1 MANPPYFP
9 SKLNLQAAWLLNF
22 AALLTAT
29 PAAFGLIAGDA
40 TIVQNAVDDF
50 ETAYDAWNEP
60 TTRTQVIVAAKD
72 AALANAKAIVFP
84 YAVRISLNA
93 GVTAENKTAIGVTVR
108 SETRMPVPTPTAIP
122 LIVLQSTSA
131 GSVLLTATNNET
143 PGKKAAPYGCS
154 GFQLWYSV
162 GVAAATD
169 PAQLQFQGIVT
180 RVPKSIALGA
190 GAIGKIV
197 TVAGRYTLRN
207 GRGGE
212 SVNGPW
218 SALQTAVVG

>member
-9 SKLNLQAAWLLNF
+9 SKLNLQAAWLINF

-29 PAAFGLIAGDA
+29 PAAFGLIAADA
-40 TIVQNAVDDF
+40 TIVQTAVDDF

-60 TTRTQVIVAAKD
+60 TTRTQVLVAAKD
-72 AALANAKAIVFP
+72 AALANAKAVVFP

-93 GVTAENKTAIGVTVR
+93 GVAEENKTAVGVTVR
-108 SETRMPVPTPTAIP
+108 STTRQPVPTPTAIP
-122 LIVLQSTSA
+122 LIVLQSSNA
-131 GSVLLTATNNET
+131 GNVLITASNSET

-154 GFQLWYSV
+154 GFQLWYTV
-162 GVAAATD
+162 GTNAATD
-169 PAQLQFQGIVT
+169 PAQLEFYGIVT
-180 RVPKSIALGA
+180 RVPQSIPLGA

-197 TVAGRYTLRN
+197 TVAGRYALRN
-207 GRGGE
+207 GRGGQ

-218 SALQTAVVG
+218 SALQSAVVG